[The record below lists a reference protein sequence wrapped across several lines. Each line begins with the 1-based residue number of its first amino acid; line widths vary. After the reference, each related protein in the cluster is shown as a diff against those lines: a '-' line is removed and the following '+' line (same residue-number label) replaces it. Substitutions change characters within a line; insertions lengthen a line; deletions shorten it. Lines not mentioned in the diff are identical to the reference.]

1 MTQKNH
7 KKYHT
12 EIHTEK
18 LDSSVTPILS
28 VILWVNSLSWLK
40 LLLLSGVP
48 SLIKRKTYFS
58 GSFLLVLSVRF
69 LKQTERAV
77 VSDTTELCSFSKV
90 ELKVRVA
97 ELSRLYGGVPIIR

>member
-1 MTQKNH
+1 MCGNEPKNH

-18 LDSSVTPILS
+18 LDSAVTPILS

-48 SLIKRKTYFS
+48 SLIKRKTYFN
-58 GSFLLVLSVRF
+58 GNFLLVLSIRF
-69 LKQTERAV
+69 LKQPNARWSQTQRNSV
-77 VSDTTELCSFSKV
+77 VFK
-90 ELKVRVA
+90 
-97 ELSRLYGGVPIIR
+97 G